1 MICILQTVAQKIM
14 IASLQI
20 KINKHK
26 MRKIILILLAVL
38 AINQVQAQGKK
49 TEKATFG
56 MGCFWCTEAI
66 FQRLKGVVSV
76 KSGYEGG
83 TLSNPTYEEV
93 CTGATGHAEVLEI
106 TYNPLVISYD
116 ELLEVF
122 WKSHDPTTLNRQ
134 GADSGTQYRSV
145 IFYHN
150 AEQKAAAEKYKAEL
164 NKINAYGK
172 KVVTA
177 IEAAKPF
184 YVAENYHQNYFNK
197 NGSEPYCRLVIQ
209 PKIEKLEK
217 IFKAKLKN

>member
-1 MICILQTVAQKIM
+1 
-14 IASLQI
+14 
-20 KINKHK
+20 

-145 IFYHN
+145 IFYHS
-150 AEQKAAAEKYKAEL
+150 AEQKASAEKYKAEL
-164 NKINAYGK
+164 NKTNAFGK

>member
-1 MICILQTVAQKIM
+1 MNGEVNWLFAT
-14 IASLQI
+14 
-20 KINKHK
+20 NKLNTHK
-26 MRKIILILLAVL
+26 MKKIILILLSVL
-38 AINQVQAQGKK
+38 ALNQANAQGKK

-83 TLSNPTYEEV
+83 TLTNPTYEEV

-106 TYNPLVISYD
+106 TYNPMVISYD
-116 ELLEVF
+116 DLLEVF

-145 IFYHN
+145 VFYHT
-150 AEQKAAAEKYKAEL
+150 AEQKALAEKYKAEL
-164 NKINAYGK
+164 NKTNAYGK

-184 YVAENYHQNYFNK
+184 YIAENYHQNYFNK

>member
-1 MICILQTVAQKIM
+1 MNCKVNWLFATN
-14 IASLQI
+14 
-20 KINKHK
+20 KINTQMK
-26 MRKIILILLAVL
+26 KIILILLSVL
-38 AINQVQAQGKK
+38 ALNQANAQGKK

-76 KSGYEGG
+76 RSGYEGG
-83 TLSNPTYEEV
+83 TLTNPTYEEV

-106 TYNPLVISYD
+106 TYNPMVISYD
-116 ELLEVF
+116 DLLEVF

-145 IFYHN
+145 VFYHT
-150 AEQKAAAEKYKAEL
+150 AEQKSLAEKYKAEL
-164 NKINAYGK
+164 NKTNAYGK

>member
-1 MICILQTVAQKIM
+1 MK
-14 IASLQI
+14 
-20 KINKHK
+20 
-26 MRKIILILLAVL
+26 KIILILLAVL
-38 AINQVQAQGKK
+38 TINQVNAQGKK

-66 FQRLKGVVSV
+66 FQRLKGVTSV

-83 TLSNPTYEEV
+83 ALSNPTYEEV

-106 TYNPLVISYD
+106 NYNPQVISYE

-134 GADSGTQYRSV
+134 GADTGTQYRSV

-150 AEQKAAAEKYKAEL
+150 AAQKALAEKYKAEL
-164 NKINAYGK
+164 NKTNAFGK

-177 IEAAKPF
+177 IEQAKPF
-184 YVAENYHQNYFNK
+184 YVAENYHQDYYLK
-197 NGSEPYCRLVIQ
+197 NGSEPYCRLVIL
-209 PKIEKLEK
+209 PKMQKLEK
-217 IFKAKLKN
+217 IFKDKLKN

>member
-1 MICILQTVAQKIM
+1 MKKL
-14 IASLQI
+14 
-20 KINKHK
+20 
-26 MRKIILILLAVL
+26 ILILLSVL
-38 AINQVQAQGKK
+38 SLSQANAQGKK

-66 FQRLKGVVSV
+66 FQRLKGVTSV

-106 TYNPLVISYD
+106 NYNPSVISYED
-116 ELLEVF
+116 LLEVF

-145 IFYHN
+145 VFYHN
-150 AEQKAAAEKYKAEL
+150 AEQKALAEKYKAEL
-164 NKINAYGK
+164 NKTNAFGK

-184 YVAENYHQNYFNK
+184 YVAENYHQDYYLK
-197 NGSEPYCRLVIQ
+197 NGSEPYCRLVIL
-209 PKIEKLEK
+209 PKMQKLEK
-217 IFKAKLKN
+217 VFKAKLKN

>member
-1 MICILQTVAQKIM
+1 MK
-14 IASLQI
+14 
-20 KINKHK
+20 
-26 MRKIILILLAVL
+26 KIILILLAVL

-106 TYNPLVISYD
+106 AYNPLVISYD

-145 IFYHN
+145 IFYHS

-164 NKINAYGK
+164 NKTNAYGK

-217 IFKAKLKN
+217 VFKAKLKN

>member
-1 MICILQTVAQKIM
+1 
-14 IASLQI
+14 
-20 KINKHK
+20 
-26 MRKIILILLAVL
+26 MRKIILILLSVL
-38 AINQVQAQGKK
+38 ALNQANAQGKK
-49 TEKATFG
+49 TGKATFG

-66 FQRLKGVVSV
+66 FKRLKGVTSV
-76 KSGYEGG
+76 RSGYEGG
-83 TLSNPTYEEV
+83 TLTNPTYEEV

-106 TYNPLVISYD
+106 TYNPMVISYD
-116 ELLEVF
+116 DLLEVF

-145 IFYHN
+145 VFYHTP
-150 AEQKAAAEKYKAEL
+150 EQKELAEKYKAEL
-164 NKINAYGK
+164 NKTNAYDK

-209 PKIEKLEK
+209 PKIDKLEK
-217 IFKAKLKN
+217 VFKAKLKN

>member
-1 MICILQTVAQKIM
+1 MK
-14 IASLQI
+14 
-20 KINKHK
+20 
-26 MRKIILILLAVL
+26 KIILILLAVL
-38 AINQVQAQGKK
+38 TINQVNAQGKK

-66 FQRLKGVVSV
+66 FQRLKGVTSV

-83 TLSNPTYEEV
+83 ALSNPTYEEV

-106 TYNPLVISYD
+106 NYNQQVISYE

-134 GADSGTQYRSV
+134 GADTGTQYRSV

-150 AEQKAAAEKYKAEL
+150 ATQKALAEKYKAEL
-164 NKINAYGK
+164 NKTNAFGK

-177 IEAAKPF
+177 IEQAKPF
-184 YVAENYHQNYFNK
+184 YVAENYHQDYYLK
-197 NGSEPYCRLVIQ
+197 NGSEPYCRLVIL
-209 PKIEKLEK
+209 PKMQKLEK
-217 IFKAKLKN
+217 IFKDKLKN

>member
-1 MICILQTVAQKIM
+1 MK
-14 IASLQI
+14 
-20 KINKHK
+20 
-26 MRKIILILLAVL
+26 KIILILLAVL

-106 TYNPLVISYD
+106 TYNPMVISYD
-116 ELLEVF
+116 DLLEVF

-164 NKINAYGK
+164 NKTNAYGK

-197 NGSEPYCRLVIQ
+197 NGSEPYCRLVIL
-209 PKIEKLEK
+209 PKLEKLEK
-217 IFKAKLKN
+217 VFKAKLKN